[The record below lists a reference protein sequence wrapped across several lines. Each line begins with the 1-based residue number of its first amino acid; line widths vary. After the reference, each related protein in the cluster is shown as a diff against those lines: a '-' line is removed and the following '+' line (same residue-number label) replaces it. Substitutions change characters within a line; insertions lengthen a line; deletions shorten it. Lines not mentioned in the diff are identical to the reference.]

1 MHLNDF
7 CHEPPRTLLIL
18 DLRRVRAGQG
28 HLEVIRL
35 AVKSCGCDGDQA
47 RGRLQGGSHHRHW
60 LGTCLVEG
68 VRYAEWCGLV
78 RRCLGMPCPRSGFG
92 PQRCCWRRWA
102 SWRRLGGLRGGR
114 GRLEVPRWDRNCR
127 ETGQRWTWYN
137 TTTLGCIPRQTNNTC
152 RGSKSDCLCTYT
164 NGSDICAR
172 FAPLK
177 MQCESG

>member
-92 PQRCCWRRWA
+92 RSGAAGGDGPAGGVWEAREGAEGGWKCPDGTGIAGKLARDGRGTIR
-102 SWRRLGGLRGGR
+102 RRLDAFQDK
-114 GRLEVPRWDRNCR
+114 P
-127 ETGQRWTWYN
+127 
-137 TTTLGCIPRQTNNTC
+137 TTPHMTTC
-152 RGSKSDCLCTYT
+152 RPHRPPVPGSK
-164 NGSDICAR
+164 
-172 FAPLK
+172 P
-177 MQCESG
+177 